1 MLNVLEVP
9 LEDGGSLLVEID
21 RTELSGDLDLASSP
35 SREIVARATASLEH
49 SLERLEPAI
58 VAISERMRKGG
69 ADSFTI
75 EFGLTMAAEAGLVVA
90 KGSSEMHFAVTLSWS
105 RPKSNG

>member
-9 LEDGGSLLVEID
+9 LEAGGSLLVEID
-21 RTELSGDLDLASSP
+21 GTEPSGDLDLASSR

-58 VAISERMRKGG
+58 VAISERMRRFGG
-69 ADSFTI
+69 RFARDGPGRNARRSR
-75 EFGLTMAAEAGLVVA
+75 
-90 KGSSEMHFAVTLSWS
+90 SELDE
-105 RPKSNG
+105 